1 VLKFRVKARVNVKI
15 RARVRDSRST
25 KRLSTKRVGYEMS
38 GSPWNSLPTELRH
51 SDLTLGAFQRQ
62 LNKVLFSF
70 M

>member
-1 VLKFRVKARVNVKI
+1 
-15 RARVRDSRST
+15 
-25 KRLSTKRVGYEMS
+25 MS